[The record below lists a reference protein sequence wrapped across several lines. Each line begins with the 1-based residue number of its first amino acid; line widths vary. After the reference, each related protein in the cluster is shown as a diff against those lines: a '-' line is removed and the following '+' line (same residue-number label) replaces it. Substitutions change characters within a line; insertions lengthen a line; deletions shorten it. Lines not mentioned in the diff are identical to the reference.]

1 MNPDRSYNLSL
12 KYQRFTPS
20 GCKGIGIRKFRFVA
34 ITQFLCE
41 KVQKRLCEK
50 KESIKL
56 LLKRIR
62 VQVRWFNK

>member
-1 MNPDRSYNLSL
+1 M
-12 KYQRFTPS
+12 S
-20 GCKGIGIRKFRFVA
+20 GCKDIGIRKFKFVA

-41 KVQKRLCEK
+41 KVLQKRLCEK